1 MSHPDFSP
9 FAPGSARHRPA
20 SPRAPWL
27 AVRVAGAALAVCL
40 SLAAP
45 ASAQVS
51 PQQAAELLKKNAA
64 LVRQRIQESGLS
76 AEEIRARLTAAGY
89 PATLLDPYLAAAAPG
104 AQPGA
109 EPEVNEQ
116 MLKAL
121 DVLAPSPRP
130 QGLQAVPVE
139 TGAQPPSAAAPA
151 APAAEPQLFGAD
163 VFRGRTTQFQP
174 LLTGPVPPNYRVGP
188 GDVMVLVIT
197 GDVEF
202 VHELAVTREG
212 FIVIPQVG
220 QLYVNNLTLNEL
232 RALLARRLGQS
243 YSGIRAGT
251 TKFDVTIARLRTNQ
265 VFVIGEAV
273 QPGAYQLSSVATA
286 LNALYAAGGP
296 SDRGSFRDIEVRRL
310 GEVIARLDLYDY
322 LLHGDTKN
330 DVVLEQGDVI
340 FVPVHGTR
348 ATVQGAV
355 KRPAIYELKGRETL
369 RDLIAAAGGFRADA
383 ALRRISISRIV
394 PPGQRSD
401 QGPDRVVV
409 DVPLAQV
416 QDGFAPPVPI
426 EPGDVV
432 TVFAV
437 PEGRRSVVELKGAVY
452 HPGTYGFRPG
462 MRLSELI
469 RLGGGFRPAVYAGQ
483 ATIERLNL
491 ADSTRYIVRVPLP
504 ADSAQPYPDDAPLQD
519 YDIVNV
525 YGREELREERT
536 VSIAGMVNQPGTFPY
551 RSGMTLRDLVLMARG
566 LKDGAY
572 LDTAEVARLAED
584 RSGGRLAVTLRVPL
598 DSSYLFEP
606 DSSTYPLLKG
616 LPAPP
621 RGTAPE
627 VMLEPFD
634 HVLILKQPDFEYPR
648 KVAIAGEV
656 KFPGTY
662 VLAAK
667 DERLSTLLAQAGG
680 LTPWAFPEGF
690 RLYRGGRLVNV
701 DLPAVLRNPDHRDNV
716 ILQPGDSMVVP
727 EYNPVVVVEG
737 AVNSPSAV
745 LYRRGA
751 PLDYYIANAGGYA
764 RNADKGRVHVRYA
777 NGAARVKSKFL
788 FFTAFTPEPGPGS
801 VITVPVKPEGEPF
814 KPTEFFGA
822 VAQILASTVAILVL
836 ATRL

>member
-1 MSHPDFSP
+1 M
-9 FAPGSARHRPA
+9 
-20 SPRAPWL
+20 
-27 AVRVAGAALAVCL
+27 
-40 SLAAP
+40 SLAFSGWTLLAAIVLSQALGALP
-45 ASAQVS
+45 LAAQVS
-51 PQQAAELLKKNAA
+51 PQQAAEVLKKNAS

-89 PATLLDPYLAAAAPG
+89 PATLLDPYLAAPAPG
-104 AQPGA
+104 AAAAAAA

-121 DVLAPSPRP
+121 EVLAPSPRP
-130 QGLQAVPVE
+130 QGVQVLPVE
-139 TGAQPPSAAAPA
+139 TGPQLPPAGAGPAPSQL
-151 APAAEPQLFGAD
+151 QLFGTE

-220 QLYVNNLTLNEL
+220 QIYVNNLTLDAL
-232 RALLARRLGQS
+232 RSLLARRLGQS

-296 SDRGSFRDIEVRRL
+296 SDRGSFREIEVRRL
-310 GEVIARLDLYDY
+310 GEVIAKLDLYDY

-348 ATVQGAV
+348 ATVDGAV
-355 KRPAIYELKGRETL
+355 KRPGIYELKGKETL
-369 RDLIAAAGGFRADA
+369 RDLIQAAGGFRADA

-394 PPGQRSD
+394 PPEQRSAE
-401 QGPDRVVV
+401 GPDRVVV
-409 DVPLAQV
+409 DVPLDQV
-416 QDGFAPPVPI
+416 QDGQAPPVAI

-432 TVFAV
+432 TVFPV

-491 ADSTRYIVRVPLP
+491 ADSTRYIVRLPLP
-504 ADSAQPYPDDAPLQD
+504 ADSTQPYPDDAELQD

-525 YGREELREERT
+525 YGREALREERT

-551 RSGMTLRDLVLMARG
+551 RNGMTLRDLVLMARG
-566 LKDGAY
+566 LRDGAY
-572 LDTAEVARLAED
+572 LDSAEVARLAED

-606 DSSTYPLLKG
+606 DSTTYPLLRG
-616 LPAPP
+616 LPGRA

-627 VMLEPFD
+627 VMLQPFD

-648 KVAIAGEV
+648 KVTIAGEV
-656 KFPGTY
+656 RFPGTY
-662 VLAAK
+662 VLARK
-667 DERLSTLLAQAGG
+667 DERLSEVVAEAGG

-690 RLYRGGRLVNV
+690 RMYRNGRLVNV
-701 DLPAVLRNPDHRDNV
+701 DLPAVLRDGRHRDNV
-716 ILQPGDSMVVP
+716 ILQPGDSMVIP

-751 PLDYYIANAGGYA
+751 SLDYYVANAGGYA

-777 NGAARVKSKFL
+777 NGAARVKGKFL
-788 FFTAFTPEPGPGS
+788 FFTAYTPEPGPGS
-801 VITVPVKPEGEPF
+801 VVVVPAKPEGEPF
-814 KPTEFFGA
+814 KATEFFA
-822 VAQILASTVAILVL
+822 ALAQILASSVAILVL